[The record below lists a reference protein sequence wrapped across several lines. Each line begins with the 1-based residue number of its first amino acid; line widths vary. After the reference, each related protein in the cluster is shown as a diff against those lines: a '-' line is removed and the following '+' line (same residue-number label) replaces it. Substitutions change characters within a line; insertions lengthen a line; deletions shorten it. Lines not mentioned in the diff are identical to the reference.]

1 MSFSSFF
8 IFPTLRNSLFLLL
21 LCFQLLHFRQ
31 GGLKADPTSPDIC
44 LFSVCVFLHSKS
56 SSTPSILLPWGP
68 FLLSWSFPPFL
79 VFPSFPCRV
88 RGALAALGSQREN

>member
-1 MSFSSFF
+1 MPFPSFY
-8 IFPTLRNSLFLLL
+8 IFPTLKNPLFLLL

-31 GGLKADPTSPDIC
+31 GGLETDPTSPDIC
-44 LFSVCVFLHSKS
+44 VFSLCVFLHSKS

-68 FLLSWSFPPFL
+68 FL
-79 VFPSFPCRV
+79 VFPSFPSGV